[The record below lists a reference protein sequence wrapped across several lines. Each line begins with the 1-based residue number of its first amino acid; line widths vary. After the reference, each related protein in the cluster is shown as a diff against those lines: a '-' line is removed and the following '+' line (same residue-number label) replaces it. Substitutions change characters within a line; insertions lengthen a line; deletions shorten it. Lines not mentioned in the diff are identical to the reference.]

1 MTLRAFSRAAL
12 GAALLLALSF
22 SSAFAAVSTSPIR
35 RGAVEEG
42 KAEAATLLEKGK
54 ADQAYTLYMRLLRE
68 APDDDQINLGL
79 ARSAARSG
87 KWNQAVMAY
96 ETLLEKHPRE
106 AGLYGELADVYMRL
120 NDREGAERSM
130 AMLRSLDGKT
140 TKGDTDKALDIM
152 DKRYSRFQAHGR
164 VRAGVLYDSNANM
177 GPRSNTMD
185 LGDWRVRVD
194 GAKSKDTFGGYLG
207 ADIDLG
213 WRLEQDSPWWLVG
226 DVQFFLRGNTNSDLN
241 TTHSRESQ
249 WGRAAVG
256 FRHLTSETLAELRIK
271 AEIFDYEFYQNVS
284 AFGPE
289 GTFLWAVTPSV
300 QLIARGGIDQRVY
313 SRDSDRNGVYGWAGQ
328 YARLFF
334 GQANHE
340 FTLGARYLGAA
351 TDKKDYGY
359 NGWEGSARF
368 LFKLPYGFEVG
379 PFASFTQ
386 EFYAGP
392 ATALETR
399 DRQDDRWRLGSTFTY
414 RINEAWAVEASYQY
428 TDNQSRSDLY
438 DYDQNLVTLGVAWTF

>member
-1 MTLRAFSRAAL
+1 MTLRIVSRAVL
-12 GAALLLALSF
+12 GAALLIALSL
-22 SSAFAAVSTSPIR
+22 SSAFAASSTSPAR

-42 KAEAATLLEKGK
+42 KAEAATLLQQGK
-54 ADQAYTLYMRLLRE
+54 FDQAYDLYMRLLRE
-68 APDDDQINLGL
+68 APDDDAVNLGL

-106 AGLYGELADVYMRL
+106 AILYGELADVYMRL
-120 NDREGAERSM
+120 NDRDGAERSM

-140 TKGDTDKALDIM
+140 TRADTDQTLDAM
-152 DKRYSRFQAHGR
+152 GKRYNRFQAHGR

-185 LGDWRVRVD
+185 LGDWRVSVK
-194 GAKSKDTFGGYLG
+194 GAKEKDTFGGYLG

-213 WRLEQDSPWWLVG
+213 WRVEQDSAWWLVG
-226 DVQFFLRGNTNSDLN
+226 DAQFFLRGNTNDALGDS
-241 TTHSRESQ
+241 HSQESQ

-256 FRHLTSETLAELRIK
+256 ARHLTSTTLAELRVK

-289 GTFLWAVTPSV
+289 ATFLWAVTPSV
-300 QLIARGGIDQRVY
+300 QLIARGGVDQRIY
-313 SRDSDRNGVYGWAGQ
+313 SRDEDRNGVYGWAGQ
-328 YARLFF
+328 YLRLFF
-334 GQANHE
+334 GEANHE
-340 FTLGARYLGAA
+340 FIAGARYVGAA
-351 TDKKDYGY
+351 ADKKDYGY

-368 LFKLPYGFEVG
+368 LFKLPHGFEVG

-392 ATALETR
+392 ATVLETR

-414 RINEAWAVEASYQY
+414 RINEAWSIEASYQY
-428 TDNQSRSDLY
+428 TDNQSHSDLY
-438 DYDQNLVTLGVAWTF
+438 DYDQHLVTTGVAWTF

>member
-1 MTLRAFSRAAL
+1 MRTSLLCFCFFIAL
-12 GAALLLALSF
+12 C
-22 SSAFAAVSTSPIR
+22 SSAFAASTTSPIR
-35 RGAVEEG
+35 RGAVEEN

-54 ADQAYTLYMRLLRE
+54 ADQAYTLYMRLVRE
-68 APDDDQINLGL
+68 APDDDEINLGL

-87 KWNQAVMAY
+87 KWNQSVMAY

-120 NDREGAERSM
+120 GDREGAERSM

-140 TKGDTDKALDIM
+140 TQADTDKALDVM
-152 DKRYSRFQAHGR
+152 NKRYSRFQAHGR

-177 GPRSNTMD
+177 GPHSSTMD
-185 LGDWRVRVD
+185 LGDWRVRVS
-194 GAKSKDTFGGYLG
+194 GAEQKDTFGGYLG

-226 DVQFFLRGNTNSDLN
+226 DAQFFLRGNTNDALDDLHN
-241 TTHSRESQ
+241 RESQ

-256 FRHLTSETLAELRIK
+256 VRHLTATTLSELRVK

-284 AFGPE
+284 AFGAE

-313 SRDSDRNGVYGWAGQ
+313 SRDEDRNGVYGWAGQ

-334 GQANHE
+334 GEANHE
-340 FTLGARYLGAA
+340 FVIGARYLGAA
-351 TDKKDYGY
+351 ADKKDYGY

-368 LFKLPYGFEVG
+368 LFKLPHGFEVG

-392 ATALETR
+392 ATVLESR

-414 RINEAWAVEASYQY
+414 RINEAWSVEASYQY
-428 TDNQSRSDLY
+428 TDNKSRSDLY
-438 DYDQNLVTLGVAWTF
+438 DYDQNLVTLGMAWNF